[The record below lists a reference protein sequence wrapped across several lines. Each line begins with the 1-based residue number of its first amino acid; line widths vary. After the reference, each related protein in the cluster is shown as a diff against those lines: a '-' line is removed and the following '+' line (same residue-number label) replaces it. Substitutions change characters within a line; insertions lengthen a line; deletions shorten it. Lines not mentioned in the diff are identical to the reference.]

1 MQLQQLHAKL
11 LYNEQHQKLNMH
23 ACVWTKAPPAQ
34 MQRVLGPVEL
44 QNKYE
49 SAGVGCVV
57 PTMKTNKMATVPGSA
72 SLARWLA
79 GSASQLANRSVAE
92 GGDSPGAAGSGWA
105 GPEDGCAVD

>member
-1 MQLQQLHAKL
+1 M
-11 LYNEQHQKLNMH
+11 
-23 ACVWTKAPPAQ
+23 
-34 MQRVLGPVEL
+34 RVFGPRRRLPRCSVFSAPVEL

-49 SAGVGCVV
+49 SAGVGRVV

-72 SLARWLA
+72 SLARWLAGCWLA